1 MKIINYL
8 IINPNCE
15 DIKEIYSNIKFDF
28 SNASYILKSEYIYDK
43 LKGID
48 EPNKYILSPND
59 IETKNDDNNKDN
71 NDIEIIEN
79 DNKLKR
85 KKTNE
90 KTKLIQNNY
99 DTISFITNDD
109 NKVSKKRY
117 ISKEMMK
124 DYMDARKDNDTLTI
138 SLIEEITKYK
148 GFEIINKI
156 NNIK

>member
-59 IETKNDDNNKDN
+59 IETKNYDNNKDN

>member
-59 IETKNDDNNKDN
+59 IEMKKDDNNNDN

>member
-59 IETKNDDNNKDN
+59 IETKNDDDNKDN

-85 KKTNE
+85 KKTND

>member
-124 DYMDARKDNDTLTI
+124 DYLDARKDNDTLTI

>member
-59 IETKNDDNNKDN
+59 IETKNDDDNKDN

>member
-59 IETKNDDNNKDN
+59 IEMKKDDNNKDN

>member
-59 IETKNDDNNKDN
+59 IEMKKDDNNKDN
-71 NDIEIIEN
+71 NDIEIEN